1 MVSTKKHGIAKPA
14 SSGNTTSPNPGLDR
28 FLISAILVFGFWG
41 NTVKRRIGM
50 RRWLVLTWAALGMV
64 MAASAA
70 YQAGFARV
78 DTTPPVGIPI
88 PGYFHKRVADGL
100 LDPICA
106 ECVAVS
112 DGEHTALIYSVDNLH
127 LSNPFLKTAFSAITE
142 ATGIPRDLIYIH
154 STHTHTGPTV
164 WASPAFTEEEQ
175 RLVRDY
181 AAQLVKQLAEA
192 GRAAVAD
199 LAPTKIAVAKTVCT
213 GISAIRRYRMKDGSV
228 RTNPGVTNPNVE
240 GPLGTPDETLQ
251 VIRFKRT
258 GAPDIAIVNFGTHPD
273 TVGGTKYSADWP
285 GVVRKT
291 FEAGVG
297 DGVKCLFLNAAQ
309 GDVNHIIRNPPPG
322 RAALARADIHFHM
335 GRAVAGVAM
344 GVWDICEDI
353 PDGPVRGAVTSVRM
367 PSNMPTADEIKWV
380 ELFDAGKKDEIPL
393 GSMEIMTLT
402 SPGSRVRTLR
412 NGPDH
417 FDILVSS
424 IAIGDAIAF
433 AGLPCEPFVDIG
445 RDIKAQSP
453 FRTTI
458 ISCLTNGAEGYI
470 PSTKAHQEGGYEG
483 LSSRFAAPTG
493 DLLVAA
499 QVEQLKKLN
508 GKDESK

>member
-1 MVSTKKHGIAKPA
+1 MNMNRKLVIAWMAVSLAMA
-14 SSGNTTSPNPGLDR
+14 S
-28 FLISAILVFGFWG
+28 
-41 NTVKRRIGM
+41 
-50 RRWLVLTWAALGMV
+50 
-64 MAASAA
+64 SAA

-78 DTTPPVGIPI
+78 DTTPSPGIPI

-181 AAQLVKQLAEA
+181 AAQLVKKLVEV
-192 GRAAVAD
+192 GRAALD
-199 LAPTKIAVAKTVCT
+199 DRAPTKIAAATTVCT

-228 RTNPGVTNPNVE
+228 RTNPGIANPNVE
-240 GPLGTPDETLQ
+240 GPLGTPDETLH

-258 GAPDIAIVNFGTHPD
+258 GVPDIAIVNFGTHPD

-297 DGVKCLFLNAAQ
+297 DGVKCLFLYAAQ
-309 GDVNHIIRNPPPG
+309 CDVNHYIRNPSPG
-322 RAALARADIHFHM
+322 RAALVRADIHFHM

-344 GVWDICEDI
+344 GIWDICEEI
-353 PDGPVRGAVTSVRM
+353 PEGQVRGAVTAVRM
-367 PSNMPTADEIKWV
+367 PANVPTADEIKWV

-402 SPGSRVRTLR
+402 SPGSRVRNLR

-424 IAIGDAIAF
+424 ITIGDAIAF

-453 FRTTI
+453 FRTTVI
-458 ISCLTNGAEGYI
+458 TCLTNGAEGYI

-493 DLLVAA
+493 DRLVAA
-499 QVEQLKKLN
+499 QVEQLKKLA
-508 GKDESK
+508 GKE

>member
-1 MVSTKKHGIAKPA
+1 M
-14 SSGNTTSPNPGLDR
+14 
-28 FLISAILVFGFWG
+28 
-41 NTVKRRIGM
+41 KRQMFFALAAIGM
-50 RRWLVLTWAALGMV
+50 A
-64 MAASAA
+64 MASSAA

-78 DTTPPVGIPI
+78 DTAPPSGIPI
-88 PGYFHKRVADGL
+88 PGYFHKRVAEGT
-100 LDPICA
+100 LDPICV

-112 DGEHTALIYSVDNLH
+112 DGEHAALIYSVDNLH
-127 LSNPFLKTAFSAITE
+127 IPSVFFKRIFQEITE
-142 ATGIPRDLIYIH
+142 ATGVSRDRIFVH

-164 WASPAFTEEEQ
+164 GTRDAFTEEEN
-175 RLVRDY
+175 RLAREY
-181 AAQLVKQLAEA
+181 ADKLIKQLAET
-192 GRAAVAD
+192 GRAALED
-199 LAPTKIAVAKTVCT
+199 CAPTKIAAAKTVCT

-228 RTNPGVTNPNVE
+228 RTNPGITNPNVE

-273 TVGGTKYSADWP
+273 TVGGTMYSADWP

-309 GDVNHIIRNPPPG
+309 GDVNHHIRNPSPG

-344 GVWDICEDI
+344 GVWDICEEI
-353 PDGPVRGAVTSVRM
+353 PDGQVRGAVTSVRM
-367 PSNMPTADEIKWV
+367 PANVPTADEIKWV
-380 ELFDAGKKDEIPL
+380 ELFDAGKKEEIPL

-424 IAIGDAIAF
+424 IAIGDSIAF

-483 LSSRFAAPTG
+483 LSSRFAAATG
-493 DLLVAA
+493 DRLVAA
-499 QVEQLKKLN
+499 QVEQLKRLYKNEEAKLT
-508 GKDESK
+508 E